1 MLFHDLRR
9 LVRKGEGQTLEFKL
23 KTTHPEKIVKEIVAF
38 ANSDGGILLLGIRD
52 DLTIK
57 GLKFPQEDEYV
68 MNKAIA
74 EKCYPPINYKLEKI
88 RVEGNREVLAYT
100 IPASDKGPH
109 RVVEGDKPNQGKV
122 YVRVDHESIIAGKEM
137 REILKGRRKKRELRF
152 QYGKKE
158 EILMKHLEQHQ
169 HITVQQFAEAAE
181 IPRRVASRTLVLLV
195 LSKVLQIH
203 PHAIKED
210 SFSMFESDENRETIS
225 KLE

>member
-38 ANSDGGILLLGIRD
+38 ANSDGGTLLLGIRD

-68 MNKAIA
+68 MNKAIDQY
-74 EKCYPPINYKLEKI
+74 CYPPINYKLEKI
-88 RVEGNREVLAYT
+88 PVEGNREVLAYT

-137 REILKGRRKKRELRF
+137 REILKGRRKKRDLRF

-158 EILMKHLEQHQ
+158 EVLMKYLDLHQ
-169 HITVQQFAEAAE
+169 QITVQQFAETAE

-195 LSKVLQIH
+195 LAKVLQIY
-203 PHAIKED
+203 PQASKED
-210 SFSMFESDENRETIS
+210 SFGLLESDEQREAVS
-225 KLE
+225 YLD

>member
-1 MLFHDLRR
+1 MLFHDLKR

-38 ANSDGGILLLGIRD
+38 ANTDGGVLLLGIRD
-52 DLTIK
+52 DQTIK

-68 MNKAIA
+68 MNKAI
-74 EKCYPPINYKLEKI
+74 EEYCYPPINYQLEKI
-88 RVEGNREVLAYT
+88 PVEGNREILAYT

-137 REILKGRRKKRELRF
+137 REILKGRRKKRDVRF

-158 EILMKHLEQHQ
+158 QILMQYLDLHHK
-169 HITVQQFAEAAE
+169 ITVQQFAETAQ
-181 IPRRVASRTLVLLV
+181 ITRKVASRTLILLV
-195 LSKVLQIH
+195 LAKVLQIYPQAH
-203 PHAIKED
+203 KED
-210 SFSMFESDENRETIS
+210 SFGMLETEESLANP
-225 KLE
+225 